1 MVKTPKRGDERRIPD
16 SAGARGRNMK
26 IISPIPHMSF
36 RKLAAGAAIVT
47 AAVSAAAAAPSD
59 AQAPLA
65 HVVPTNFPGV
75 FAFTQPPAGFDP
87 LAASPEELATWGYPL
102 RPGVEEG
109 PEALARWS
117 QEVSTS
123 LRRFQRR

>member
-1 MVKTPKRGDERRIPD
+1 M
-16 SAGARGRNMK
+16 
-26 IISPIPHMSF
+26 
-36 RKLAAGAAIVT
+36 T
-47 AAVSAAAAAPSD
+47 AAVSAAAAPSD

-87 LAASPEELATWGYPL
+87 VAASPEELAAWGYPP
-102 RPGVEEG
+102 RPGVEDG
-109 PEALARWS
+109 PGALTRWS

-123 LRRFQRR
+123 LRREVPQLVR